1 MRAHNVHQLGV
12 SSGSK
17 PKLIDSWQREPNTE
31 SSYAMADPVQAERVQ
46 SRILRH
52 DLQRRPVRM
61 LSAFGG
67 IVSKLVSH
75 VQSLLFC

>member
-1 MRAHNVHQLGV
+1 
-12 SSGSK
+12 
-17 PKLIDSWQREPNTE
+17 
-31 SSYAMADPVQAERVQ
+31 MADPVQAERVQ

-52 DLQRRPVRM
+52 DLQRRPVPM

-75 VQSLLFC
+75 VQSFLFC